1 MSGSS
6 VAAAE
11 EAETAQPIEPLDHG
25 PLETGGRGHG
35 DVSARR
41 RHLRGMDRGALVHRE
56 NAEGLHALRP
66 VQRLANDARAL
77 IGGLE
82 TVAAQ
87 ARHMQEHIGGTII
100 GNDEAEALRDIE
112 PFDGA

>member
-1 MSGSS
+1 MSGVPSPRLTK
-6 VAAAE
+6 
-11 EAETAQPIEPLDHG
+11 AETAQPIEPLDDD
-25 PLETGGRGHG
+25 PLKTRCRGHG

-56 NAEGLHALRP
+56 NAEGLHSLRT
-66 VQRLANDARAL
+66 VQHLANDARAL
-77 IGGLE
+77 ISGLE

-100 GNDEAEALRDIE
+100 GNDEAEALGDIE